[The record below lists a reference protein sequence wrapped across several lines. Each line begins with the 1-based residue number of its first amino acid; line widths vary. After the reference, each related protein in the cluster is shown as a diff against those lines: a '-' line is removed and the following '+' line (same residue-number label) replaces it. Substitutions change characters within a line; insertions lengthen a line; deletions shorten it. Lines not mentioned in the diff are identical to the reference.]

1 VIARYNGQAVL
12 GLFNNVYS
20 SIIEGTVI
28 PIDPESAL
36 YYEYDQWDSD
46 PQSEDESLLPFT
58 YTEFEGG
65 ITDGKTKYYD
75 MPPHWQMIATDD
87 DTWAW
92 PIGQIEIQDDPAYP
106 SYVTEVWTSMNTKQ
120 IVEVIDR
127 RYPDFSRVLI
137 IEYAAVPDP
146 FKDHWTV
153 YLLNDK
159 KSIDLKL
166 SGTASIELRNL
177 YQNAE
182 NGTAKTSNEIE
193 ENAVEYGTLIL
204 RNDTQYK
211 ELCYEFAGIRING
224 DTIWLYMA
232 DAESY
237 VIIPQDTTAHAELM
251 DIYHN
256 DKLPQGVT
264 LYH

>member
-1 VIARYNGQAVL
+1 
-12 GLFNNVYS
+12 
-20 SIIEGTVI
+20 
-28 PIDPESAL
+28 
-36 YYEYDQWDSD
+36 
-46 PQSEDESLLPFT
+46 
-58 YTEFEGG
+58 
-65 ITDGKTKYYD
+65 

-120 IVEVIDR
+120 IVEVLDR

-193 ENAVEYGTLIL
+193 ENAVEYKASPEWKHRSGAA
-204 RNDTQYK
+204 K
-211 ELCYEFAGIRING
+211 EDVLLTSFDMLKEDVFQNR
-224 DTIWLYMA
+224 
-232 DAESY
+232 DALE
-237 VIIPQDTTAHAELM
+237 AF
-251 DIYHN
+251 
-256 DKLPQGVT
+256 
-264 LYH
+264 